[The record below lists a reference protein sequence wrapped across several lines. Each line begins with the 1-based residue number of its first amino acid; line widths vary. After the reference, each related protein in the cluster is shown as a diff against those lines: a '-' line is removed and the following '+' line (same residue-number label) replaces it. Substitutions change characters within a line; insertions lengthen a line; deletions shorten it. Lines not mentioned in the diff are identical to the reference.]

1 MANAK
6 NAKPSEDDGA
16 LLAVEATEPEMPAT
30 ELPDPETTEAVILQ
44 EPDRPAEPIDDT
56 AQGVPPMAATKPA
69 KRQSGLWPFVIAG
82 TLVAGAA
89 FGVAKYMFPETGTSA
104 AIAALQTQLDAKQV
118 GDAKL
123 QSDLASLTARPLP
136 DTTLTGR
143 VADVEA
149 ALSAMPDTTA
159 FETRLTALENRL
171 MAIEAASAGGE
182 GAPAAALAAMDGQI
196 KDLRAAL
203 DAQTGVV
210 PALTADIKAA
220 SDAAQAR
227 LDVAELAA
235 ETAAKQAA
243 LSHVRAAFE
252 SGAPLGPALEGLR
265 SMGAD
270 IPAALANAADTVPT
284 LLSLQEAFAD
294 PARAALDASI
304 RADMGDGWASRLTSF
319 LRTQSGAR
327 SLTPQEGTD
336 PDAVLSRA
344 EAALRRGQIKVAL
357 TELAGLPPAG
367 ADAMA
372 PWIADATRRLD
383 TEQAI
388 SDLSATL
395 NGQ

>member
-1 MANAK
+1 M
-6 NAKPSEDDGA
+6 
-16 LLAVEATEPEMPAT
+16 
-30 ELPDPETTEAVILQ
+30 ILQ

-344 EAALRRGQIKVAL
+344 EAALRSGQIKVAL